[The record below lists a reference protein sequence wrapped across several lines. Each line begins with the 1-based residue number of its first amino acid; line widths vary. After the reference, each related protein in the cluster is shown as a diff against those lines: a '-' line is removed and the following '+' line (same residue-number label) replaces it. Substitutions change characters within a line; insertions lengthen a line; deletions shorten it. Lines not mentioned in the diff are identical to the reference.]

1 MKQFF
6 ATSLLVASLVGY
18 SSAVHLR
25 PVEDDVDEEWTSE
38 KIINLGLAETAA
50 DSIVNQSDTTIITE
64 TIYKLSQED
73 QS

>member
-6 ATSLLVASLVGY
+6 ATSLLVASLAGY

-25 PVEDDVDEEWTSE
+25 AVEDYVEEEWTSE
-38 KIINLGLAETAA
+38 KIINLGLAETAT
-50 DSIVNQSDTTIITE
+50 DSSVNQSDTTIITE

-73 QS
+73 QT